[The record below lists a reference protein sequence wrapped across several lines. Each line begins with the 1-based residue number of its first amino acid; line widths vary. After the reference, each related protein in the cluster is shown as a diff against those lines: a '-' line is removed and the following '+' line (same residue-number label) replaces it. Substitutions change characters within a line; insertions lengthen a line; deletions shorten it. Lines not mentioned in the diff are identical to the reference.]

1 MKNLWDDSEVRQL
14 RERLGDKV
22 DTSLADTIY
31 ASRLVGRD
39 RELVLHSG
47 GNTSLKTVVSTL
59 TGGDVKALFV
69 KASGVS
75 MDAIGLN
82 GFVCLDYARL
92 GKFRGLHSL
101 SDEEMAGELRLCLL
115 RSSVS
120 LPSIETLMHA
130 FIDRPCIVHTHPD
143 AILCLTNREG
153 GERECK
159 KALGENVAVIP
170 YANAGLSLANAASAA
185 IMSQTGCE
193 AIVVMHHGLI
203 TWGATPGDA
212 YASTIDI
219 VNRAQRYIAAS
230 KTRTIAGAA
239 TSAVERARKRYIAV
253 APLIRNVLS
262 PQGTDPDKPF
272 EKMLLAPLI
281 TEETLGIL
289 GASQGRDF
297 ARTAPLTPDYLV
309 RTKTVPLILNEPD
322 FEKIDAF
329 QADAAQ
335 AVDGFSASYNAYMR
349 KYSSRL
355 PEFDISSI
363 DPLPRVVM
371 LPGVGAIC
379 AGKDIESAALCRT
392 ITEQA
397 LRVKKSIHESGGAFQ
412 GLTEDH
418 LFDME
423 FRAIQRAKIGL
434 TTHHPLAGNV
444 AVVTGAAGAIGSGI
458 CEGLLLQG
466 CAVAVTDLPGK
477 HLDEAVSR
485 LKEKVSGPTGPGIPS
500 RVLGVGL
507 DVTDPGSVSRAFDE
521 VIAAFGGVDF
531 VIINAG
537 LAHVSPLAG
546 MDIESFKRLERVNV
560 EGTLNCLAEAG
571 RRFKFQAM
579 GGDIVLIST
588 KNVFSPGAG
597 FGAYSAT
604 KAASH
609 QLCRIA
615 SLEFAE
621 LDVRVNMV
629 SPDAVFS
636 HGSTKSGLWA
646 EVGPGRMKA
655 RGLDEKGLEEYYRK
669 RNLLKATVTAA
680 HVAKAVLFFVTRQTP
695 TTGATIPVD
704 GGLPD
709 ATPR

>member
-1 MKNLWDDSEVRQL
+1 M
-14 RERLGDKV
+14 
-22 DTSLADTIY
+22 
-31 ASRLVGRD
+31 
-39 RELVLHSG
+39 LH
-47 GNTSLKTVVSTL
+47 
-59 TGGDVKALFV
+59 
-69 KASGVS
+69 
-75 MDAIGLN
+75 
-82 GFVCLDYARL
+82 Y
-92 GKFRGLHSL
+92 
-101 SDEEMAGELRLCLL
+101 
-115 RSSVS
+115 SVS

-130 FIDRPCIVHTHPD
+130 FINHPCLVHTHPN
-143 AILCLTNREG
+143 AILCLTNRDA
-153 GERECK
+153 GECECT
-159 KALGENVAVIP
+159 KALGETVGVIP
-170 YANAGLSLANAASAA
+170 YANAGLDLARAAVEAVETT
-185 IMSQTGCE
+185 TGCE

-203 TWGATPGDA
+203 TWGATPQQA

-219 VNRAQRYIAAS
+219 VNRAERYIAAS
-230 KTRTIAGAA
+230 RSHAITGAA
-239 TSAVERARKRYIAV
+239 TTSVEQARKRYITV
-253 APLIRNVLS
+253 APIIRKMLS
-262 PQGTDPDKPF
+262 PQRADPDKPF

-281 TEETLGIL
+281 TEKSLGIL
-289 GASQGRDF
+289 STSQGRDI

-309 RTKTVPLILNEPD
+309 RTKTVPLILSEPD
-322 FEKIDAF
+322 FEKMDTF

-335 AVDGFSASYNAYMR
+335 AIEKFSASYDAYMR
-349 KYSSRL
+349 KFSSRL
-355 PEFDISSI
+355 PEFDISSV

-379 AGKDIESAALCRT
+379 AGPDIENAAICRA

-397 LRVKKSIHESGGAFQ
+397 LSVKQSIHETGGRCQ

-423 FRAIQRAKIGL
+423 FRAIQRAKVGTKGSNSL
-434 TTHHPLAGNV
+434 VGSV
-444 AVVTGAAGAIGSGI
+444 AIVTGAAGAIGSGI
-458 CEGLLLQG
+458 CEGLLRQG
-466 CAVAVTDLPGK
+466 CAVVVTDLPGK
-477 HLDEAVSR
+477 HLEESVAR
-485 LKEKVSGPTGPGIPS
+485 LKDTISEPTGPGTPS
-500 RVLGVGL
+500 RVLGIAL
-507 DVTDPGSVSRAFDE
+507 DVTDPASVSHAFDE
-521 VIAAFGGVDF
+521 AIAAFGGIDI

-537 LAHVSPLAG
+537 LAHVSPLTG

-571 RRFKFQAM
+571 RRFKLQGM

-621 LDVRVNMV
+621 MDVRVNMV

-655 RGLDEKGLEEYYRK
+655 RGLDEKGLEEYYRN
-669 RNLLKATVTAA
+669 RNLLKTAVTAA